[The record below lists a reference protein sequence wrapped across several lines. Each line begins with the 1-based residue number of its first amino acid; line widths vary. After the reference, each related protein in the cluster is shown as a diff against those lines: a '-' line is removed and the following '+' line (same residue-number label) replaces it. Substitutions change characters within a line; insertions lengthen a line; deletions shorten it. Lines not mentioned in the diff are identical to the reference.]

1 MTKQELRDLLL
12 ANFRPVAGVNF
23 SDTIS
28 ATRNA
33 ITDFYGL
40 KDLSPR
46 EIRANKDLIM
56 ALIEEVIDEILP
68 EKLEMRVGDF
78 AEIKQFDRD
87 AEVIFTIKN
96 RGKRRAHLTIKR
108 GARGGMYQAARL
120 DDIQMSMETWTE
132 TVAVF
137 VTLEEILLG
146 KYSLQDLMNN
156 ILDGF
161 EERLYVEVIQALQ
174 TSGNY
179 SPAINQDSGA
189 GIVQADFDALVRIVA
204 AYGRPMILGF
214 KQAISKLNNMVGWT
228 SASPNISTQDLED
241 YRNKGF
247 VGTYVGTPVVE
258 LQNYI
263 TDETTNANW
272 LLDESFIFIIPAG
285 EKPVKVALK
294 GDMRIQTIEHPTGS
308 MEQNAHKM
316 LGVSL
321 LLSNNIAL
329 YEDTTIV

>member
-1 MTKQELRDLLL
+1 MTKQELRELLV
-12 ANFRPVAGVNF
+12 ANFKPVAGVNF
-23 SDTIS
+23 SDTVS
-28 ATRNA
+28 ATKNA
-33 ITDFYGL
+33 IVEFYGL
-40 KDLSPR
+40 KDLTPR
-46 EIRANKDLIM
+46 EIRANKDYIM

-68 EKLEMRVGDF
+68 EKLKERVGDF
-78 AEIKQFDRD
+78 AEVKNFDRD
-87 AEVIFTIKN
+87 AEVVFTIKN
-96 RGKRRAHLTIKR
+96 RGKRRAHLTIKK

-120 DDIQMSMETWTE
+120 DDIQMTMETWTE

-161 EERLYVEVIQALQ
+161 EERLYVQVIEALQ

-179 SPAINQDSGA
+179 SPAVNQDTGSGIIA
-189 GIVQADFDALVRIVA
+189 ADFDALIRIVA
-204 AYGRPMILGF
+204 SYGSPMIMGF
-214 KQAISKLNNMVGWT
+214 KQAIAKLNNLVGWS
-228 SASPNISTQDLED
+228 SASPNIPTQDLDD

-247 VGTYVGTPVVE
+247 VGVYKGTPVVE

-263 TDETTNANW
+263 TDESTNATW

-294 GDMRIQTIEHPTGS
+294 GDMRIQEVQHPTGS
-308 MEQNAHKM
+308 IEQNAHKM
-316 LGVSL
+316 LGVGL

-329 YEDTTIV
+329 YEDTDI